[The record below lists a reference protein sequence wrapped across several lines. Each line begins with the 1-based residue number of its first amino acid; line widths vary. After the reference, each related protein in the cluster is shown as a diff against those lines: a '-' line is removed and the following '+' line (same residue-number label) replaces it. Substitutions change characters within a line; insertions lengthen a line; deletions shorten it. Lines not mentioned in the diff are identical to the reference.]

1 MIEPRL
7 GPLSWPEYESFLTQ
21 PGAQGSTIYHHPLWL
36 RTVEEGLGMRVV
48 LLGLRQGSSL
58 AGVMPGFIVRKGP
71 IRLFGSPLRGSM
83 TPHLGWILAAG
94 QPPAGQALLNAVY
107 RFCRSKLGCQYVETG
122 FLNPP
127 SELSE
132 GSADGA
138 WRVEHPGA
146 YVLDLRGG
154 EAQLWKNVSE
164 SGRLKV
170 KQARKKGVVIEPVT
184 EAAFMDEYFEILQK
198 TFKRHGVISPHR
210 KRFFEVLHRHFM
222 PRQMMEVLA
231 AKHEG
236 RVISVGIFIHD
247 GREIHFKSGA
257 SLAEFHHLRP
267 NNLLH
272 WHVISQSAARGL
284 ERYDLG
290 GKGLA
295 SIDTFKETFGPRS
308 YDSTTLWRAGALVG
322 LARRM
327 AVRALPHYQTL
338 QYRASKLLRRM
349 R

>member
-1 MIEPRL
+1 MTDPSL
-7 GPLSWPEYESFLTQ
+7 GPLSWTEYESFLAR

-36 RTVEEGLGMRVV
+36 RTVEEGLGMRVA
-48 LLGLRQGSSL
+48 LIGLRQGSDL
-58 AGVMPGFIVRKGP
+58 VGVLPGFLLRKGP

-83 TPHLGWILAAG
+83 TPHLGWVLAAG
-94 QPPAGQALLNAVY
+94 QPPAGLTTLNEVY
-107 RFCRSKLGCQYVETG
+107 RYCRRALGCQYVEAG
-122 FLNPP
+122 FLTPP
-127 SELSE
+127 PEPSN
-132 GSADGA
+132 GSAESE
-138 WRVEHPGA
+138 WQVEHPEA
-146 YVLDLRGG
+146 YVLDLRVG
-154 EAQLWKNVSE
+154 EAQLWKNVAE

-170 KQARKKGVVIEPVT
+170 KQARKKGLVVEAVT
-184 EAAFMDEYFEILQK
+184 EAAFMDEYFDILQK
-198 TFKRHGVISPHR
+198 TFKRHGIISPHR
-210 KRFFEVLHRHFM
+210 KRFFEVLHQHFM
-222 PRQMMEVLA
+222 PQQMLEVLA
-231 AKHEG
+231 VKHEG
-236 RVISVGIFIHD
+236 RAISVGIFIHD
-247 GREIHFKSGA
+247 GHGIHFKSGA

-284 ERYDLG
+284 ESYDLG

-295 SIDTFKETFGPRS
+295 SIDTFKESFGPRS
-308 YDSTTLWRAGALVG
+308 YASTTLWRASPLVG

>member
-1 MIEPRL
+1 MTEPSI
-7 GPLSWPEYESFLTQ
+7 GALSWAEYEAFVQQ
-21 PGAQGSTIYHHPLWL
+21 PELQGATVYHHPLWL
-36 RTVEEGLGMRVV
+36 RTVEEGLGMRVA
-48 LLGLRQGSSL
+48 LLGLRHASDLVGAL
-58 AGVMPGFIVRKGP
+58 PGFVLRKGP

-83 TPHLGWILAAG
+83 TPHLGWVLAAG
-94 QPPAGQALLNAVY
+94 QPPAGLHTLNALY
-107 RFCRSKLGCQYVETG
+107 RFCRGQLGCQYVETG
-122 FLNPP
+122 FLTPP
-127 SELSE
+127 AGLE
-132 GSADGA
+132 GGTADGQWQA
-138 WRVEHPGA
+138 EHPEA
-146 YVLDLRGG
+146 YVLDLRAG
-154 EAQLWKNVSE
+154 EAQLWKNVAE
-164 SGRLKV
+164 SCRLKV
-170 KQARKKGVVIEPVT
+170 KQARKKGVVIEPVA
-184 EAAFMDEYFEILQK
+184 EAGFMDEYFEILQK

-210 KRFFEVLHRHFM
+210 KRFFQVLHRHLM

-247 GREIHFKSGA
+247 GRGIHFKSGA
-257 SLAEFHHLRP
+257 SLAEFHNLRP

-272 WHVISQSAARGL
+272 WHVISQSAARGF
-284 ERYDLG
+284 ESYDLG

-295 SIDTFKETFGPRS
+295 SIDTFKESFGPRS
-308 YDSTTLWRAGALVG
+308 YASTTLWRAGALVG

>member
-1 MIEPRL
+1 MSEPTI
-7 GPLSWPEYESFLTQ
+7 GPISWGEYEAFLGH
-21 PGAQGSTIYHHPLWL
+21 PGVQGATVYHHPLWL
-36 RTVEEGLGMRVV
+36 RTVEEGLGMRVA
-48 LLGLRQGSSL
+48 LLGIGQGSRL
-58 AGVMPGFIVRKGP
+58 VGVLPGFVVRKGP
-71 IRLFGSPLRGSM
+71 LRLFGSPLRGSM
-83 TPHLGWILAAG
+83 TSHLGWVLADGQPAAG
-94 QPPAGQALLNAVY
+94 LATLNAVF
-107 RFCRSKLGCQYVETG
+107 RFCRSRLGCQYVETG
-122 FLNPP
+122 FLTPP
-127 SELSE
+127 AQLQE
-132 GSADGA
+132 GSPDGQ
-138 WRVEHPGA
+138 WRNEHPEA
-146 YVLDLRGG
+146 YVLDLRVG

-184 EAAFMDEYFEILQK
+184 EAAFMDDYFEILQQ
-198 TFKRHGVISPHR
+198 TFRRHGVISPHR

-247 GREIHFKSGA
+247 GRGIHFKSGA

-272 WHVISQSAARGL
+272 WHVISQSAARGF
-284 ERYDLG
+284 ESYDLG

-295 SIDTFKETFGPRS
+295 SIDTFKESFGPRS
-308 YDSTTLWRAGALVG
+308 YATTTLWRAGSLVG
-322 LARRM
+322 LARRL